1 MNTKFMMNELPYIL
15 LKRNSEGEHI
25 ADNENF
31 SRARSK
37 CFMNKDLAI
46 TSLHKNFHSLIK
58 L

>member
-1 MNTKFMMNELPYIL
+1 MMNELPYIL